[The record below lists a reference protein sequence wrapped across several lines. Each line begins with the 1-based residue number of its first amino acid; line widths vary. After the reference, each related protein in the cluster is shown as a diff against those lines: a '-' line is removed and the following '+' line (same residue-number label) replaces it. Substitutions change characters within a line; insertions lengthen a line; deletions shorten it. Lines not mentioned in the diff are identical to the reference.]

1 MGQDRST
8 CTPHLVVLITP
19 GSRSVFRREC
29 STETSRRGH
38 KRELPHHTSVTSS
51 CCLKTHAMEG
61 RSTHEGKVA
70 VSLSASLPGC
80 VNHAGRGF
88 FWSEKAEKKGQPLTL
103 WILLLTGSI
112 PLVFFSSSSQRGSAR
127 ALVSGTRVS

>member
-29 STETSRRGH
+29 NTGTSRRSH
-38 KRELPHHTSVTSS
+38 KRELSHHTSVTSS

-70 VSLSASLPGC
+70 VSRSASLPGS

-88 FWSEKAEKKGQPLTL
+88 FWSDKQEKISTVFPDINPLSISL
-103 WILLLTGSI
+103 EHLLSSE
-112 PLVFFSSSSQRGSAR
+112 PLF
-127 ALVSGTRVS
+127 LVPP

>member
-1 MGQDRST
+1 M
-8 CTPHLVVLITP
+8 
-19 GSRSVFRREC
+19 RE
-29 STETSRRGH
+29 
-38 KRELPHHTSVTSS
+38 K
-51 CCLKTHAMEG
+51 
-61 RSTHEGKVA
+61 
-70 VSLSASLPGC
+70 SLSASLPGC